1 MGLTANYTLQ
11 KKRSETLKT
20 GKKKKTIQKWMH
32 RQKKNT
38 KIMSIEP
45 Q

>member
-20 GKKKKTIQKWMH
+20 GKKKTIQKWMH
-32 RQKKNT
+32 REKKIQK
-38 KIMSIEP
+38 
-45 Q
+45 

>member
-20 GKKKKTIQKWMH
+20 GKKKNYPKMDAQTE
-32 RQKKNT
+32 KKYKNN
-38 KIMSIEP
+38 EH
-45 Q
+45 